1 MKKKLITI
9 SGQTASGKTNLS
21 IRLAQNLNCSIISC
35 DSRQF
40 YKEMSI
46 GTAVPSKLELSKANH
61 YFIHHKSV
69 KDNYTVGDFQNDALK
84 LIENLFKK
92 DDYII
97 LTGGSGMYMDAIV
110 NGIDKFPK
118 IKLGVRELL
127 NEKHNSRGILFLK
140 NKLKEL
146 DPEYYDIV
154 DVNNHR
160 RLIRALEVCIST
172 GKPYSSFLNKKNKKY
187 DFESVN
193 FGIKVDREL
202 LYKKI
207 NYRVDKMISDGL
219 IKEAKTLLNFKDL
232 NPLNTVG
239 YKELFEHFK
248 GNLTKSQAIEKIKQ
262 NTRRYAKRQM
272 TWLKNKNLVWIENNV
287 EIDEIKRF
295 INSNNLEHF
304 Y

>member
-193 FGIKVDREL
+193 FGIKIDRKL
-202 LYKKI
+202 LYEKI

-239 YKELFEHFK
+239 YKELFELFK

-287 EIDEIKRF
+287 EIDELKRF
-295 INSNNLEHF
+295 INSNNL
-304 Y
+304 

>member
-110 NGIDKFPK
+110 NGIDTFPK

-127 NEKHNSRGILFLK
+127 NEKYNSRGILFLK

-202 LYKKI
+202 LYEKI

-239 YKELFEHFK
+239 YKEMFEHFK

-272 TWLKNKNLVWIENNV
+272 TWLKNKNLIWIENNV

-295 INSNNLEHF
+295 INSNNL
-304 Y
+304 

>member
-127 NEKHNSRGILFLK
+127 NENHNSRGILFLK

-172 GKPYSSFLNKKNKKY
+172 GKTYSSFLNKKNKKY

-295 INSNNLEHF
+295 INSNNL
-304 Y
+304 

>member
-172 GKPYSSFLNKKNKKY
+172 GKPYSSFLNKKNKKH

-193 FGIKVDREL
+193 FCIKVDREL

-262 NTRRYAKRQM
+262 NTRRFAKRQM
-272 TWLKNKNLVWIENNV
+272 TWLKNKNLIWIENNV

-295 INSNNLEHF
+295 INSDNP
-304 Y
+304 

>member
-1 MKKKLITI
+1 LKKKLITI

-97 LTGGSGMYMDAIV
+97 LTGGSGMYMDALV

-127 NEKHNSRGILFLK
+127 NENHNSRGILFLK

-207 NYRVDKMISDGL
+207 NYRGDKMISDGL
-219 IKEAKTLLNFKDL
+219 IKEAKTLMNFKDL

-295 INSNNLEHF
+295 INSNNL
-304 Y
+304 

>member
-118 IKLGVRELL
+118 INLGVRELL

-146 DPEYYDIV
+146 DTEYYDIV

-287 EIDEIKRF
+287 EIDEIKSF
-295 INSNNLEHF
+295 INSNNL
-304 Y
+304 

>member
-187 DFESVN
+187 DFESIN

-295 INSNNLEHF
+295 INSNNL
-304 Y
+304 

>member
-1 MKKKLITI
+1 LKKKLITI

-187 DFESVN
+187 DFESIN

-295 INSNNLEHF
+295 INSNNL
-304 Y
+304 

>member
-21 IRLAQNLNCSIISC
+21 IRLAQDLNCSIISC

-61 YFIHHKSV
+61 YFIHHKSI
-69 KDNYTVGDFQNDALK
+69 KDNNTVGDFQNDALK

-127 NEKHNSRGILFLK
+127 NKKHNSRGILFLK

-172 GKPYSSFLNKKNKKY
+172 GKPYSSFLNKKNKEY

-219 IKEAKTLLNFKDL
+219 IKEVKTLLNFKDL

-295 INSNNLEHF
+295 INSNNL
-304 Y
+304 

>member
-172 GKPYSSFLNKKNKKY
+172 EKPYSSFLNKKNKKY

-219 IKEAKTLLNFKDL
+219 IQEAKTLFNFKDL
-232 NPLNTVG
+232 NTLNTVG
-239 YKELFEHFK
+239 YKELFEYFK
-248 GNLTKSQAIEKIKQ
+248 GNITKSQAIEKIKQ

-295 INSNNLEHF
+295 INSNNL
-304 Y
+304 

>member
-21 IRLAQNLNCSIISC
+21 IRLAQDLNCSIISC

-69 KDNYTVGDFQNDALK
+69 KDNYTVGNFQNDALK

-219 IKEAKTLLNFKDL
+219 IKEAKNLLNFKDL

-295 INSNNLEHF
+295 INSNNL
-304 Y
+304 

>member
-69 KDNYTVGDFQNDALK
+69 KDKYTIGDFQNDALK

-92 DDYII
+92 DDFII
-97 LTGGSGMYMDAIV
+97 LTGGSGMYMDAVV
-110 NGIDKFPK
+110 NGIDAFPK

-127 NEKHNSRGILFLK
+127 NEKYNSKGVLFLK

-146 DPEYYDIV
+146 DPEYHDIV

-187 DFESVN
+187 DFESIN
-193 FGIKVDREL
+193 FCIKIDREL

-219 IKEAKTLLNFKDL
+219 IKEAKTLLKFKDL
-232 NPLNTVG
+232 NSLNTVG
-239 YKELFEHFK
+239 YKELFEYFK

-272 TWLKNKNLVWIENNV
+272 TWLKNKNLIWIENNI

-295 INSNNLEHF
+295 INSNNL
-304 Y
+304 

>member
-21 IRLAQNLNCSIISC
+21 IRLAQDLNCSIISC

-193 FGIKVDREL
+193 FGIKIDRKL
-202 LYKKI
+202 LYEKI

-219 IKEAKTLLNFKDL
+219 IKEAKTLVNFKDL

-272 TWLKNKNLVWIENNV
+272 TWLKNKNLVWIENSV

-295 INSNNLEHF
+295 INSDNP
-304 Y
+304 

>member
-187 DFESVN
+187 DFESIN
-193 FGIKVDREL
+193 FCIKVDREL

-219 IKEAKTLLNFKDL
+219 IKEAKTLLKFKDL
-232 NPLNTVG
+232 NSLNTVG

-272 TWLKNKNLVWIENNV
+272 TWLKNKNLIWIENNI

-295 INSNNLEHF
+295 INSNNL
-304 Y
+304 

>member
-187 DFESVN
+187 DFENIN
-193 FGIKVDREL
+193 FCIKVDREL

-219 IKEAKTLLNFKDL
+219 IKEAKTLFKFKDL
-232 NPLNTVG
+232 NSLNTVG
-239 YKELFEHFK
+239 YKELFEYFK

-272 TWLKNKNLVWIENNV
+272 TWLKNKNSIWIENNIK
-287 EIDEIKRF
+287 IDEIKRF
-295 INSNNLEHF
+295 INSNNL
-304 Y
+304 

>member
-110 NGIDKFPK
+110 NGIDTFPK

-127 NEKHNSRGILFLK
+127 NEKYNSRGILFLK

-295 INSNNLEHF
+295 INSNNL
-304 Y
+304 

>member
-110 NGIDKFPK
+110 NGIDKFQK

-127 NEKHNSRGILFLK
+127 NEKYNSRGILFLK

-193 FGIKVDREL
+193 FGIKIDRKL
-202 LYKKI
+202 LYEKI

-248 GNLTKSQAIEKIKQ
+248 GNLTKNQAIEKIKQ

-272 TWLKNKNLVWIENNV
+272 TWLKNKNLVWIENSV

-295 INSNNLEHF
+295 INSNNL
-304 Y
+304 

>member
-69 KDNYTVGDFQNDALK
+69 KDNYTVGDFKDDALK

-207 NYRVDKMISDGL
+207 NYRVDKMIYDGL
-219 IKEAKTLLNFKDL
+219 IKEAKTLLKFKDL

-272 TWLKNKNLVWIENNV
+272 TWLKNKNLIWIENNV

-295 INSNNLEHF
+295 INSNNL
-304 Y
+304 

>member
-21 IRLAQNLNCSIISC
+21 IRLAQDLNCSIISC

-127 NEKHNSRGILFLK
+127 NENHNSRGILFLK

-295 INSNNLEHF
+295 INSNNL
-304 Y
+304 

>member
-97 LTGGSGMYMDAIV
+97 LTGGSGMYMDALV

-295 INSNNLEHF
+295 INSNNL
-304 Y
+304 

>member
-127 NEKHNSRGILFLK
+127 NEKYNSRGILFLK

-272 TWLKNKNLVWIENNV
+272 TWLKNKNLIWIENNV

-295 INSNNLEHF
+295 INSNNL
-304 Y
+304 

>member
-1 MKKKLITI
+1 LKKKLITI

-61 YFIHHKSV
+61 YFVHHKSV

-207 NYRVDKMISDGL
+207 NHRVDKMISDGL
-219 IKEAKTLLNFKDL
+219 IQEVKTLLNFKDL

-239 YKELFEHFK
+239 YKELFEYFK

-295 INSNNLEHF
+295 INSNNL
-304 Y
+304 

>member
-1 MKKKLITI
+1 LKKKLITI

-127 NEKHNSRGILFLK
+127 NKKHNSRGILFLK

-187 DFESVN
+187 DFESIN

-219 IKEAKTLLNFKDL
+219 IKEAKTLMNFKDL

-295 INSNNLEHF
+295 INSNNL
-304 Y
+304 

>member
-160 RLIRALEVCIST
+160 RLIRALEVCISS

-207 NYRVDKMISDGL
+207 NYRVDKMISNGL

-239 YKELFEHFK
+239 YKELFELFK

-295 INSNNLEHF
+295 INSNNL
-304 Y
+304 

>member
-21 IRLAQNLNCSIISC
+21 IRLAQNLKCSIISC

-92 DDYII
+92 DDFII

-110 NGIDKFPK
+110 NGIDTFPK

-127 NEKHNSRGILFLK
+127 NEKYNSKGVLFLK

-146 DPEYYDIV
+146 DPEYHDIV

-187 DFESVN
+187 DFESIN
-193 FGIKVDREL
+193 FCIKVDREL

-219 IKEAKTLLNFKDL
+219 IKEAKTLLKFKDL
-232 NPLNTVG
+232 NSLNTVG

-272 TWLKNKNLVWIENNV
+272 TWLKNKNLIWIKNNI

-295 INSNNLEHF
+295 INSNNL
-304 Y
+304 

>member
-69 KDNYTVGDFQNDALK
+69 KDKYTIGDFQNDALK

-92 DDYII
+92 DDFII
-97 LTGGSGMYMDAIV
+97 LTGGSGMYMDAVV
-110 NGIDKFPK
+110 NGIDAFPK

-127 NEKHNSRGILFLK
+127 NEKYNSTGILFLK

-146 DPEYYDIV
+146 DPEYHDIV

-193 FGIKVDREL
+193 FCIKVDREL

-207 NYRVDKMISDGL
+207 NYRVDKMISNGL
-219 IKEAKTLLNFKDL
+219 IKEAKSLLKLKGL

-239 YKELFEHFK
+239 YKELFEHFE
-248 GNLTKSQAIEKIKQ
+248 GNLTKSQAVEKIKQ

-272 TWLKNKNLVWIENNV
+272 TWLKNKNLIWVKNNI

-295 INSNNLEHF
+295 INSNNM
-304 Y
+304 

>member
-1 MKKKLITI
+1 LKKKLITI

-21 IRLAQNLNCSIISC
+21 IRLAQDLNCSIISC

-295 INSNNLEHF
+295 INSNNL
-304 Y
+304 

>member
-21 IRLAQNLNCSIISC
+21 IRLAQDLNCSIISC

-84 LIENLFKK
+84 LIVNLFKK

-110 NGIDKFPK
+110 NGIDTFPK

-127 NEKHNSRGILFLK
+127 NEKYNSRGILFLK

-146 DPEYYDIV
+146 DPEYHDIV

-172 GKPYSSFLNKKNKKY
+172 GKPYSSFLNKNNKKY

-193 FGIKVDREL
+193 FCIKVDREL

-207 NYRVDKMISDGL
+207 NYRVDKMIYDGL
-219 IKEAKTLLNFKDL
+219 IKEAKTLLKFKDL

-272 TWLKNKNLVWIENNV
+272 TWLKNKNLIWIENNV

-295 INSNNLEHF
+295 INSNNL
-304 Y
+304 

>member
-1 MKKKLITI
+1 LKKKLITI

-21 IRLAQNLNCSIISC
+21 IRLAQYLNCSIISC

-193 FGIKVDREL
+193 FCIKVDREL

-219 IKEAKTLLNFKDL
+219 IKEAKTLFKFKDL
-232 NPLNTVG
+232 NSLNTVG
-239 YKELFEHFK
+239 YKELFEYFK

-272 TWLKNKNLVWIENNV
+272 TWLKNKNLIWIENNI

-295 INSNNLEHF
+295 INSNNL
-304 Y
+304 

>member
-21 IRLAQNLNCSIISC
+21 IRLAQNLKCSIISC

-92 DDYII
+92 DDFII

-110 NGIDKFPK
+110 NGIDTFPK

-127 NEKHNSRGILFLK
+127 NEKYNSKGDFIF
-140 NKLKEL
+140 
-146 DPEYYDIV
+146 
-154 DVNNHR
+154 
-160 RLIRALEVCIST
+160 
-172 GKPYSSFLNKKNKKY
+172 KK
-187 DFESVN
+187 
-193 FGIKVDREL
+193 
-202 LYKKI
+202 
-207 NYRVDKMISDGL
+207 
-219 IKEAKTLLNFKDL
+219 
-232 NPLNTVG
+232 
-239 YKELFEHFK
+239 
-248 GNLTKSQAIEKIKQ
+248 
-262 NTRRYAKRQM
+262 
-272 TWLKNKNLVWIENNV
+272 
-287 EIDEIKRF
+287 
-295 INSNNLEHF
+295 
-304 Y
+304 

>member
-84 LIENLFKK
+84 LIENLFEK

-127 NEKHNSRGILFLK
+127 NEKYNSRGILFLK

-219 IKEAKTLLNFKDL
+219 IQEAKTLLNFKDL

-295 INSNNLEHF
+295 INSNNL
-304 Y
+304 

>member
-21 IRLAQNLNCSIISC
+21 IRLAQDLNCSIISC

-127 NEKHNSRGILFLK
+127 NERHNSRGILFLK
-140 NKLKEL
+140 NKLQEL

-219 IKEAKTLLNFKDL
+219 IKEAKNLLNFKDL

-248 GNLTKSQAIEKIKQ
+248 GNITKSQAIEKIKQ

-295 INSNNLEHF
+295 INSNNL
-304 Y
+304 

>member
-219 IKEAKTLLNFKDL
+219 IKEAKTLLKFKDL

-272 TWLKNKNLVWIENNV
+272 TWLKNKNLIWIENNV

-295 INSNNLEHF
+295 INSNNL
-304 Y
+304 

>member
-1 MKKKLITI
+1 LKKKLITI

-172 GKPYSSFLNKKNKKY
+172 GKPYSSFLNKKNKEY

-295 INSNNLEHF
+295 INSNNL
-304 Y
+304 

>member
-69 KDNYTVGDFQNDALK
+69 KDNYTVGNFQNDALK

-97 LTGGSGMYMDAIV
+97 LTGGSGMYMDAVV

-146 DPEYYDIV
+146 DPDYYDIV

-219 IKEAKTLLNFKDL
+219 IQEAKTLLNFKDL

-295 INSNNLEHF
+295 INSNNL
-304 Y
+304 

>member
-1 MKKKLITI
+1 LKKKLITI

-21 IRLAQNLNCSIISC
+21 IRLAQYLNCSIISC

-187 DFESVN
+187 DFENIN
-193 FGIKVDREL
+193 FCIKVDREL

-219 IKEAKTLLNFKDL
+219 IKEAKTLFKFKDL
-232 NPLNTVG
+232 NSLNTVG
-239 YKELFEHFK
+239 YKELFEYFK

-272 TWLKNKNLVWIENNV
+272 TWLKNKNLIWIENNI

-295 INSNNLEHF
+295 INSNNL
-304 Y
+304 

>member
-193 FGIKVDREL
+193 FGIKVDRKL
-202 LYKKI
+202 LYEKI

-295 INSNNLEHF
+295 INSNNL
-304 Y
+304 

>member
-21 IRLAQNLNCSIISC
+21 IRLAQDLNCSIISC

-193 FGIKVDREL
+193 FSIKVDREL
-202 LYKKI
+202 LYNKI

-219 IKEAKTLLNFKDL
+219 IQEAKTLLNFKDL

-295 INSNNLEHF
+295 INSNNL
-304 Y
+304 

>member
-21 IRLAQNLNCSIISC
+21 IRLAQDLNCSIISC

-146 DPEYYDIV
+146 DPEYHDIV

-193 FGIKVDREL
+193 FCIKVDREL

-207 NYRVDKMISDGL
+207 NYRVDKMIYDGL
-219 IKEAKTLLNFKDL
+219 IKEAKTLLKFKDL

-295 INSNNLEHF
+295 INSNNL
-304 Y
+304 

>member
-1 MKKKLITI
+1 LKKKLITI

-84 LIENLFKK
+84 LIKTLFKK
-92 DDYII
+92 DNYII

-110 NGIDKFPK
+110 NGIDTFPK

-172 GKPYSSFLNKKNKKY
+172 GKTYSSFLNKKNKKY

-193 FGIKVDREL
+193 FCIKVDREL

-219 IKEAKTLLNFKDL
+219 IKEAKTLLKFEDL

-262 NTRRYAKRQM
+262 NTRRFAKRQM
-272 TWLKNKNLVWIENNV
+272 TWLKNKNLIWIENNI

-295 INSNNLEHF
+295 INSDNP
-304 Y
+304 